1 MPLVVVALA
10 RQGAPVRELQ
20 IPLGPLQCLDRRFFI
35 DTENNR
41 LGRRV
46 NIETHNIG
54 SFRRE
59 LRVIALA
66 PGLAGGQI
74 DIVFAQEAPNI
85 LNVNIPQRLGQ
96 QRTRP
101 SGIALRWRLIQK
113 RQNAPVGRRTVDR
126 LLVGAQAVLKSSK
139 AVIGKTPPPFA
150 DDTRLNTHFLSDR
163 ARAAALS
170 RQRDYPRTRH
180 LALWRAWPRQ
190 RASSTLRTFDGS
202 RTSLALGIIPILN
215 HDSPAKKSGY

>member
-35 DTENNR
+35 DTEEQSPWPAGQYR
-41 LGRRV
+41 DPQHRQLSPRTQGHCSRTRTCGRPDRYCV
-46 NIETHNIG
+46 RAGSAKHIERQHPP
-54 SFRRE
+54 
-59 LRVIALA
+59 A
-66 PGLAGGQI
+66 PGPTADPSIGHSLA
-74 DIVFAQEAPNI
+74 VAAYPEAPECA
-85 LNVNIPQRLGQ
+85 GW
-96 QRTRP
+96 
-101 SGIALRWRLIQK
+101 SSH
-113 RQNAPVGRRTVDR
+113 RRSAS
-126 LLVGAQAVLKSSK
+126 VGAQAVLKSSK

-180 LALWRAWPRQ
+180 LALWRARPRQ

-215 HDSPAKKSGY
+215 YDLPAKKSGY